1 MSTSAVSTAE
11 AVAERALGALV
22 GAKVEDGSAV
32 GWPAWALTDPSIPAR
47 MAVDDVT
54 LYNGD
59 AGIAWALAGLGQAL
73 DRRELTA
80 LAGRAATRVLGNPD
94 ALSGGGL
101 LAGRAGGALAAYSIG
116 LPGGAMS
123 SPRRPMTCDLT
134 DGAAGVL
141 LAQVRTGAAPDHDL
155 VRALARRASAQE
167 VGWAWADA
175 LSESSAGEGSA
186 VEGSAGDGDRGAPAP
201 LLGLAHGASG
211 VALALVES
219 AAVAPEMRPALALA
233 AGGLAWESGWF
244 DPMQGWPDLRGDE
257 STFPVWW
264 CHGAAGMTAVRL
276 RLLELAEQGVDLGMP
291 LSSLRAQA
299 HAGLELCTNHVEA
312 AVVAAGAGELPS
324 AGLTL
329 CHGLGGALDA
339 LGYASQVTGDEAH
352 RLLAADAL
360 GRVAGVMG
368 EDPMQWPSG
377 TREPGSSSLFLG
389 LAGVA
394 MIAARLAWPDAGVPC
409 PSLLR

>member
-175 LSESSAGEGSA
+175 PTESSAGEGSA
-186 VEGSAGDGDRGAPAP
+186 GEGSAGDGDRERCGGPGDAPC
-201 LLGLAHGASG
+201 LGSRGGWTCLGEWVVRS
-211 VALALVES
+211 VA
-219 AAVAPEMRPALALA
+219 
-233 AGGLAWESGWF
+233 
-244 DPMQGWPDLRGDE
+244 
-257 STFPVWW
+257 
-264 CHGAAGMTAVRL
+264 
-276 RLLELAEQGVDLGMP
+276 
-291 LSSLRAQA
+291 
-299 HAGLELCTNHVEA
+299 
-312 AVVAAGAGELPS
+312 
-324 AGLTL
+324 
-329 CHGLGGALDA
+329 
-339 LGYASQVTGDEAH
+339 
-352 RLLAADAL
+352 
-360 GRVAGVMG
+360 RVAGPAWRRV
-368 EDPMQWPSG
+368 DV
-377 TREPGSSSLFLG
+377 PGVVVSRGCWHDGCATAS
-389 LAGVA
+389 
-394 MIAARLAWPDAGVPC
+394 ARVG
-409 PSLLR
+409 

>member
-1 MSTSAVSTAE
+1 MNKSAVATAQ
-11 AVAERALGALV
+11 AVAEVTLAALLSAR
-22 GAKVEDGSAV
+22 VEDEATV
-32 GWPAWALTDPSIPAR
+32 GWPAWALTDPSIPSR

-59 AGIAWALAGLGQAL
+59 AGIAWALAGLGRAL
-73 DRRELTA
+73 GREELSG
-80 LAGRAATRVLGNPD
+80 LASRAAERVLANVDSLPGE
-94 ALSGGGL
+94 GL
-101 LAGRAGGALAAYSIG
+101 LAGRAGAALAAYSAG
-116 LPGGAMS
+116 LPGSAGLVLAH
-123 SPRRPMTCDLT
+123 PTATDLT

-141 LAQVRTGAAPDHDL
+141 LAQVRTDHAPDPLL
-155 VRALARRASAQE
+155 VRALARRATAQQ
-167 VGWAWADA
+167 VGWAWADTA
-175 LSESSAGEGSA
+175 SDGLAQEG
-186 VEGSAGDGDRGAPAP
+186 GRGGRAP

-219 AAVAPEMRPALALA
+219 AAVAPELRPALALA

-244 DPMQGWPDLRGDE
+244 DPLQGWPDLRGDE
-257 STFPVWW
+257 STYPVWW

-276 RLLELAEQGVDLGMP
+276 RLLELAEAGVDLGMP
-291 LSSLRAQA
+291 VASLRAHA
-299 HAGLELCTNHVEA
+299 HAGLQLCTEHVEA
-312 AVVAAGAGELPS
+312 AVASASAGELPP

-339 LGYASQVTGDEAH
+339 LGYGSQVTGNDAH
-352 RLLAADAL
+352 RQLAAEAL

-368 EDPMQWPSG
+368 EDPLQWPSG

-394 MIAARLAWPDAGVPC
+394 MVAARLAWPEAGVPC

>member
-175 LSESSAGEGSA
+175 LSESSGGR
-186 VEGSAGDGDRGAPAP
+186 VRWGRGRPGTATGARRLRCSGWPM
-201 LLGLAHGASG
+201 GLAAWRWRWSRARRWPRRC
-211 VALALVES
+211 ALPWLS
-219 AAVAPEMRPALALA
+219 R
-233 AGGLAWESGWF
+233 
-244 DPMQGWPDLRGDE
+244 R
-257 STFPVWW
+257 
-264 CHGAAGMTAVRL
+264 
-276 RLLELAEQGVDLGMP
+276 VDL
-291 LSSLRAQA
+291 
-299 HAGLELCTNHVEA
+299 
-312 AVVAAGAGELPS
+312 
-324 AGLTL
+324 
-329 CHGLGGALDA
+329 
-339 LGYASQVTGDEAH
+339 
-352 RLLAADAL
+352 L
-360 GRVAGVMG
+360 GRVGGSIRCKGGRTCVATSRRSRCGGVTG
-368 EDPMQWPSG
+368 
-377 TREPGSSSLFLG
+377 
-389 LAGVA
+389 
-394 MIAARLAWPDAGVPC
+394 RLA
-409 PSLLR
+409 

>member
-175 LSESSAGEGSA
+175 PTESSAGEGSA
-186 VEGSAGDGDRGAPAP
+186 GERPGTAPGARRRRGWGWLMGP
-201 LLGLAHGASG
+201 
-211 VALALVES
+211 VAW
-219 AAVAPEMRPALALA
+219 R
-233 AGGLAWESGWF
+233 W
-244 DPMQGWPDLRGDE
+244 R
-257 STFPVWW
+257 
-264 CHGAAGMTAVRL
+264 
-276 RLLELAEQGVDLGMP
+276 
-291 LSSLRAQA
+291 
-299 HAGLELCTNHVEA
+299 
-312 AVVAAGAGELPS
+312 
-324 AGLTL
+324 
-329 CHGLGGALDA
+329 
-339 LGYASQVTGDEAH
+339 
-352 RLLAADAL
+352 
-360 GRVAGVMG
+360 
-368 EDPMQWPSG
+368 
-377 TREPGSSSLFLG
+377 
-389 LAGVA
+389 
-394 MIAARLAWPDAGVPC
+394 
-409 PSLLR
+409 